1 MLHIFFSSTRL
12 ESIIDI
18 RKSGMSGFKIARNVA
33 DRDKSSTAY
42 CAGWSII
49 SIPKHLKERNIDF
62 VPVK

>member
-1 MLHIFFSSTRL
+1 
-12 ESIIDI
+12 
-18 RKSGMSGFKIARNVA
+18 MSGFKIARNLA